1 MPACAGEPVS
11 DSTRSGKASPLT
23 SEPSV
28 ETTCP
33 LHSRMKSRLR
43 LSGGVG
49 KPVFAPAPAKPA
61 PPLFVGSVQPTP
73 LGPAPAP
80 AKPAPPLFVGSVEP
94 TPLGPAPAP
103 AKPAPPLLVGSVE
116 PTPIS
121 RERGSSVFH
130 ALVVASGQEIPG
142 GDGEYA
148 RHDDDL
154 DAGVG

>member
-43 LSGGVG
+43 LSGVVG
-49 KPVFAPAPAKPA
+49 KPVF
-61 PPLFVGSVQPTP
+61 
-73 LGPAPAP
+73 APAP

>member
-43 LSGGVG
+43 LSGVVG
-49 KPVFAPAPAKPA
+49 KPVF
-61 PPLFVGSVQPTP
+61 
-73 LGPAPAP
+73 APAP

-116 PTPIS
+116 PTPLGPAPAPAKPAPPLLVGSVEPTPLGPAPAPAKPAPPLFVGSVEPTPIS
-121 RERGSSVFH
+121 RERGSSV
-130 ALVVASGQEIPG
+130 
-142 GDGEYA
+142 
-148 RHDDDL
+148 
-154 DAGVG
+154 